1 MHEWLNA
8 ITYQKIQLEKLKIPE
23 RKLSTRNITIY
34 DGVYSNHEE
43 YEETRKS
50 QNLTL
55 EQIEKVRK
63 SMEKSNWVV

>member
-8 ITYQKIQLEKLKIPE
+8 VMYQKIQAEKLKVVPE
-23 RKLSTRNITIY
+23 RRLSTRNITIY
-34 DGVYSNHEE
+34 DGIYSNLEA

-55 EQIEKVRK
+55 EQIAQVQEFKYK
-63 SMEKSNWVV
+63 KAYF